1 MGTRLRIGVVGLGG
15 IAQKAW
21 LPVLGAAESWTLQA
35 AWSPGKEKALRICET
50 WRIPYADSLDALAAQ
65 CDAVFV
71 QSSTASQYEVVTH
84 LLNAGVHVCVDKPLA
99 DKLSEAEALVELA
112 ARRHLTLM
120 VGFNRRF
127 APLYRE
133 LKGRLGE
140 AASLRMDKHRSDSVG
155 NDLRFTLLDDYL
167 HVVDTALWLADG
179 QARLR
184 GGTLQITPQGEM
196 LYAEHQFSSPR
207 LQVTTSMH
215 RRAGSQREWVQAVTD
230 GGLYAVSEMREWQ
243 EECGLGVVQRPVAG
257 WQTTHEQRGF
267 VGCARLFIECV
278 QNQTVPET
286 AGEQALLAQRVVDKL
301 WRDAISE

>member
-1 MGTRLRIGVVGLGG
+1 
-15 IAQKAW
+15 
-21 LPVLGAAESWTLQA
+21 
-35 AWSPGKEKALRICET
+35 
-50 WRIPYADSLDALAAQ
+50 
-65 CDAVFV
+65 
-71 QSSTASQYEVVTH
+71 ASHYEVVNH

-99 DKLSEAEALVELA
+99 DKLSEAETLVELA
-112 ARRHLTLM
+112 ARRRLTLM

-184 GGTLQITPQGEM
+184 GGALKITPQGEM

-207 LQVTTSMH
+207 L
-215 RRAGSQREWVQAVTD
+215 
-230 GGLYAVSEMREWQ
+230 
-243 EECGLGVVQRPVAG
+243 
-257 WQTTHEQRGF
+257 
-267 VGCARLFIECV
+267 
-278 QNQTVPET
+278 
-286 AGEQALLAQRVVDKL
+286 
-301 WRDAISE
+301 

>member
-1 MGTRLRIGVVGLGG
+1 M
-15 IAQKAW
+15 
-21 LPVLGAAESWTLQA
+21 
-35 AWSPGKEKALRICET
+35 
-50 WRIPYADSLDALAAQ
+50 
-65 CDAVFV
+65 
-71 QSSTASQYEVVTH
+71 
-84 LLNAGVHVCVDKPLA
+84 LNAGVHVCVDKPLA

-140 AASLRMDKHRSDSVG
+140 VASLRMDKHRNDSVG

-257 WQTTHEQRGF
+257 WQTTLEQRGF
-267 VGCARLFIECV
+267 VGCARHFIECV